1 MPYRKMMK
9 RHILLRISAGSA
21 ERAMGDDLRRAGW
34 GVRRDGDIDLA
45 AGDARSRAAVKATAM
60 VSRGRG
66 QAVTRRPE
74 ERTFAKQAEYW
85 KNVCSISYCVR
96 HR

>member
-21 ERAMGDDLRRAGW
+21 ERAMSDDLRRAGW

-45 AGDARSRAAVKATAM
+45 AGDAHSRAAIEATAL

-66 QAVTRRPE
+66 RAVMRRPE
-74 ERTFAKQAEYW
+74 EIILAKQAEY
-85 KNVCSISYCVR
+85 
-96 HR
+96 